1 MEFHPLVQSFLDKN
15 VFVKRIISQ
24 LWLTRLG
31 ERNHIGPCF
40 YKVNPKNRKI
50 MQMNEEIQVPLE
62 DEEQVRNKMRDN
74 YFYSIQSK
82 IVDIDKFEEDG
93 SGLTIYGDI

>member
-1 MEFHPLVQSFLDKN
+1 
-15 VFVKRIISQ
+15 
-24 LWLTRLG
+24 
-31 ERNHIGPCF
+31 
-40 YKVNPKNRKI
+40 
-50 MQMNEEIQVPLE
+50 MNEEIQVPLE